1 MDINRD
7 YLPKIPQIPNT
18 HAVIERIAKN
28 QVSAHSQSMESL
40 EEIADLLRAQ
50 NELLRELVELQKGKA

>member
-28 QVSAHSQSMESL
+28 QASAHSQSMESL